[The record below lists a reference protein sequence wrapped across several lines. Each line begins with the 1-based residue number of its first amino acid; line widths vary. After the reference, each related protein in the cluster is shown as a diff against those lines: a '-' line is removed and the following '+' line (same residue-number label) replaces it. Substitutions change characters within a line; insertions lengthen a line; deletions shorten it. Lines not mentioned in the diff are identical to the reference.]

1 MTRPGATAMPG
12 SAGRDGYERL
22 RRHAVKPGSGERV
35 HGLAIVAR
43 RGLAAWLCTYVE
55 LPADTPAPRRRCSP
69 EQALSGEMVQA
80 IDILLAMTRAHL
92 SARTSP

>member
-1 MTRPGATAMPG
+1 MTRPGATVMPD

-22 RRHAVKPGSGERV
+22 RRHAVKPGTGERL

-43 RGLAAWLCTYVE
+43 HGLAAWLCTCVE
-55 LPADTPAPRRRCSP
+55 SPADTSVPRRRCSP
-69 EQALSGEMVQA
+69 EQTLSGEMVQA

-92 SARTSP
+92 TARTSP